1 MQNLK
6 KRPKIVVLDGYTTNP
21 GDLSWTKIKALGP
34 TTVFDHTTEEEI
46 IDRARQAEVLIVNK
60 VPIRKKTLD
69 QLPHLRC
76 ICLLATGYNNID
88 IQAAGERGIV
98 VCNAVGYG
106 SASVAQHVFALLLT
120 LTHRISDH
128 NKSVQEGKWSA
139 HRDFSYWLHTIPEL
153 KGSTF
158 GIYGFGKIGQQVAT
172 IAQAFG
178 MNILATHKHPER
190 DKRPGVTFVPIE
202 ELFAQS
208 DVVSLHAP
216 LTKENEGIVN
226 KKLLQKMK
234 SSAILINTGRGGL
247 VHEKDLA
254 EILREKVIFGAAL
267 DVLSQEPPPKDHPL
281 FGLDNCIIT
290 PHMAWAAKEAR
301 ERLLDITVE
310 NISAYL
316 HGDPRNK
323 II

>member
-1 MQNLK
+1 MQHPH
-6 KRPKIVVLDGYTTNP
+6 KRPEIVVLDGYTLNP
-21 GDLSWTKIKALGP
+21 GDLSWNKLKAIGHV
-34 TTVFDHTTEEEI
+34 TVYEHTREEEI
-46 IDRARQAEVLIVNK
+46 LDRAREAEIVLVNK
-60 VPIRKKTLD
+60 VPMRAATLV
-69 QLPHLRC
+69 QLPKLRC

-88 IQAAGERGIV
+88 LQAAGEQGIA

-106 SASVAQHVFALLLT
+106 SASVAQHVFALLLA
-120 LTHRISDH
+120 LTHRIAEH
-128 NKSVQEGKWSA
+128 NQSVQQGKWSD
-139 HRDFSYWLHTIPEL
+139 HRDFSYWLQTIPEL

-178 MNILATHKHPER
+178 MKILATHKHSKR
-190 DKRPGVTFVPIE
+190 DKRPGIEFVPIE

-216 LTKENEGIVN
+216 LTKENEGIIN
-226 KKLLQKMK
+226 KALLQKMK
-234 SSAILINTGRGGL
+234 PSSILINTGRGGL
-247 VHEKDLA
+247 INEEDLA
-254 EILREKVIFGAAL
+254 AALKEKVLFGAAL
-267 DVLSQEPPPKDHPL
+267 DVLSKEPPPKDHPL

-290 PHMAWAAKEAR
+290 PHMAWAAREAR

-316 HGDPRNK
+316 HGKPQNQVN
-323 II
+323 